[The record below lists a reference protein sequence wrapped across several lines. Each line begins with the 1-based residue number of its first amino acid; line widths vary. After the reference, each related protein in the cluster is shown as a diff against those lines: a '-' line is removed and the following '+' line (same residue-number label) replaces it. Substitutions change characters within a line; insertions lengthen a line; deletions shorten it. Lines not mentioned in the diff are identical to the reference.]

1 MKATR
6 KIFYL
11 ALQLQEARVHDGRTE
26 ETRAGKEAGR
36 AAEPSHFEL
45 QARSRGKKL
54 EVFESLHSQILTP
67 VTQSIKANL
76 LPTKTVP
83 PTRGSSIQIPETMDN
98 SFKP

>member
-1 MKATR
+1 M
-6 KIFYL
+6 
-11 ALQLQEARVHDGRTE
+11 QGPRVHGGRTE
-26 ETRAGKEAGR
+26 ETRSGKEAGR

-45 QARSRGKKL
+45 QAGSRGKKL

-67 VTQSIKANL
+67 VTQSIKANH